1 LSSRRTWAE
10 NCNSCPS
17 VRFYFFLNGTEKG
30 GKARTRKKSACSLA
44 SFYSLSLFLPFF
56 VSIGKAVAALGW
68 ATRTGRRLS
77 DKRGKKRKEA
87 KRGRKE
93 FPFSRHVVISLSLSR
108 SLSKSHLYALREERQ
123 GDDGREGDSVEA
135 SHDVLRKN
143 FTRQDTEERERDV
156 LCHSII
162 TYSIGQTCNSW
173 HICKRFSFCH
183 WHATAWEVITPISPT
198 NALTSILQDPAPGSS
213 TRTTVVQPG
222 NRLPYQRVGF
232 TSISMTIAPQ
242 PTPS

>member
-1 LSSRRTWAE
+1 MSSRRTWAE

-44 SFYSLSLFLPFF
+44 SFYSLSLSLPFF

-143 FTRQDTEERERDV
+143 FTRQDTKKENEMCYV
-156 LCHSII
+156 ILSL
-162 TYSIGQTCNSW
+162 
-173 HICKRFSFCH
+173 HILLDKHVTVGIYVSVFLS
-183 WHATAWEVITPISPT
+183 ATGT
-198 NALTSILQDPAPGSS
+198 
-213 TRTTVVQPG
+213 
-222 NRLPYQRVGF
+222 QRRGR
-232 TSISMTIAPQ
+232 
-242 PTPS
+242 